1 MGGSVKSFEI
11 FLNCKIAH
19 GYALSNRIAKK
30 VIEKNGDNAF
40 LGEQKGLY
48 SNVRD
53 NVNEIHHGITRKD
66 YKKID
71 PPPVMNF
78 PPIFQ
83 PRDNIEAVGGE
94 EGVEVMEESVEVEE
108 GAVEEA
114 VEGEAGMLD
123 GYYLSRLMV
132 V

>member
-94 EGVEVMEESVEVEE
+94 EGVEAVDDVVKVGEVK
-108 GAVEEA
+108 VDEA
-114 VEGEAGMLD
+114 VD
-123 GYYLSRLMV
+123 GLNG
-132 V
+132 